1 MIAMPRQDTFDGL
14 TEFLAIARRGS
25 FRRAASELGVTPG
38 AVSQTLRSLET
49 RLGVP
54 LFHRTT
60 RSVSLTEAGERLLE
74 SIGPAADTITAA
86 LDDLVQSQGHPAG
99 TLRLLVQR
107 VALAH
112 VIEPVLPAF
121 RARYPEVRVEVVLDG
136 ALDEFVSAGFD
147 AAIRIGEFI
156 DRDMVAVRV
165 TPPFDWVVLGAP
177 SYFAARGRPQQPED
191 LADHDCI
198 GFLRSRHGEVYRW
211 EFERDGQ
218 ALSIAPPGSML
229 IDDGGMARALAV
241 RGMGLIYTSTLVAAR
256 ELAEGTLEPVL
267 QDFAPARDALFVCYP
282 RASRGQAKLRAF
294 IDACQRRMRQ
304 VSPES

>member
-1 MIAMPRQDTFDGL
+1 MIAMPRPDTFDGL
-14 TEFLAIARRGS
+14 TEFLAIARCGS
-25 FRRAASELGVTPG
+25 FRRAASDLRVTPG
-38 AVSQTLRSLET
+38 AVSQALRTLET

-60 RSVSLTEAGERLLE
+60 RSVALTEAGERLLE
-74 SIGPAADTITAA
+74 GVGPAAAAITAA

-112 VIEPVLPAF
+112 VIDPVLPAF
-121 RARYPEVRVEVVLDG
+121 RARYPDVRVEVVLDG

-156 DRDMVAVRV
+156 DRDMLAVRIS
-165 TPPFDWVVLGAP
+165 PPFDWVVLGAP
-177 SYFAARGRPQQPED
+177 SYFAARGRPQTPED

-211 EFERDGQ
+211 EFVRDGQ
-218 ALSIAPPGSML
+218 ALTITPPGSLL
-229 IDDGGMARALAV
+229 IDDGGMARSLAV
-241 RGMGLIYTSTLVAAR
+241 QGMGLVYSSTLVAAR

-267 QDFAPARDALFVCYP
+267 QEFAPARDALFICYP
-282 RASRGQAKLRAF
+282 RASRDQAKLRAF
-294 IDACQRRMRQ
+294 VDACIRRMRHL
-304 VSPES
+304 PAKT